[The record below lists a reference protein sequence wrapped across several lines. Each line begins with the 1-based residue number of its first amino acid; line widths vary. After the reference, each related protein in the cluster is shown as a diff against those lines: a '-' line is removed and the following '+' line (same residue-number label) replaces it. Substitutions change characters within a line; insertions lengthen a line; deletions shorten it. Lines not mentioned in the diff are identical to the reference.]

1 MKPFSVAVFFNF
13 VLLNA
18 VWGQNLDQIRKM
30 EASGDVSGARSALL
44 RITESNPAD
53 AAALTNYAEFL
64 ERYGDAAAQRAYSRL
79 LTVLR
84 QKGDA
89 PAAAVV
95 ARRLA
100 ALDLETGDRDSASR
114 DLETYQA
121 PSGKRVTLGAAS
133 TRENW
138 PTAPIPGPLRSF
150 ARMAAI
156 PAETSPEEILPAL
169 ARNIVTN
176 GYQASHSNEELEQTE
191 FLKLI
196 HRYISQS
203 KELEKLSGGKKV
215 IEVPNCDSQNAAEL
229 LRILGFRMRG
239 GCGSDV
245 VLETVNAT
253 RAFLTTDSGFPLN
266 ELEQALR
273 TNRSFTYDY
282 HPTLAPVL
290 FGPGYW
296 LPKEKEKQE
305 QPDFL
310 ETFISD
316 PAICRLYLGF
326 SKLDG

>member
-1 MKPFSVAVFFNF
+1 MKPFSAAVLSNF
-13 VLLNA
+13 VLLSA

-30 EASGDVSGARSALL
+30 EASGDVTGARSALL
-44 RITESNPAD
+44 RITDSNPAD

-64 ERYGDAAAQRAYSRL
+64 ERYGDPAARPAYSRL
-79 LTVLR
+79 LTLLR

-89 PAAAVV
+89 PAAAIV

-100 ALDLETGDRDSASR
+100 AVDLESGDRDGASR
-114 DLETYQA
+114 DLEAYQA
-121 PSGKRVTLGAAS
+121 SSGKQVTLGAAS
-133 TRENW
+133 GKEIGGRENW

-196 HRYISQS
+196 HRYISQA
-203 KELEKLSGGKKV
+203 KELEKVAGEKKV
-215 IEVPNCDSQNAAEL
+215 IEVPNCDSQNAGEL

-245 VLETVNAT
+245 VLETVN
-253 RAFLTTDSGFPLN
+253 
-266 ELEQALR
+266 
-273 TNRSFTYDY
+273 
-282 HPTLAPVL
+282 
-290 FGPGYW
+290 
-296 LPKEKEKQE
+296 
-305 QPDFL
+305 
-310 ETFISD
+310 
-316 PAICRLYLGF
+316 
-326 SKLDG
+326 